1 MDQGAIS
8 VGFATKESLDGG
20 PPTTDMTYVM
30 PEAETVICF
39 AIPLDKEKI
48 RAYLR
53 KDMPRGKMDHVID
66 NGDGYL
72 KTFIVAKAGADF
84 LEKKGFKSAPVISNF
99 KYREEER
106 DWRTKI
112 SPQLALRLIAARSG
126 VGVFGWSGN
135 ILVKDYGAP
144 VLLGALV
151 TSEKLIPSD
160 PIPPE
165 ESPCDK
171 CKLCV
176 GVCAYRMFDRNEE
189 DSYTLG
195 GEKLTFSKRNDIV
208 RCYIVCGG
216 MSGLDKSKKWSTW
229 SPGRTKFPETQED
242 VHRIFA
248 HIFSHPIEKMR
259 IKGEEGNYGESK
271 LLHDPRVKDFIES
284 TENTRNTF
292 TENFILTC
300 GNCQLICWGNRE
312 DTEENYRILTNSGC
326 VVKNENGENV
336 ILSPEEADKVEQSV
350 KALNREE
357 KTSERRQG
365 LEKYVFELF
374 ERLRQEQK
382 SKMEYNM

>member
-1 MDQGAIS
+1 LDQGAIS

-72 KTFIVAKAGADF
+72 KTFIVAKAGANF

-99 KYREEER
+99 KYREE
-106 DWRTKI
+106 DPSWRTKI
-112 SPQLALRLIAARSG
+112 SPPLALRLIAARSG

-135 ILVKDYGAP
+135 ILVKDFGAP

-151 TSEKLIPSD
+151 TSVKLTPSD
-160 PIPPE
+160 PISPE

-176 GVCAYRMFDRNEE
+176 QSCAFRMFDREKE

-216 MSGLDKSKKWSTW
+216 MTGLDKSKKWSTW
-229 SPGRTKFPETQED
+229 SPGRTKFPETQQD
-242 VHRIFA
+242 VNRTFA
-248 HIFSHPIEKMR
+248 HIFSHPIENMR
-259 IKGEEGNYGESK
+259 IKGEEGSYGESK
-271 LLHDPRVKDFIES
+271 LKDGENVQEFVNS
-284 TENTRNTF
+284 SENTRTTF
-292 TENFILTC
+292 TDNFILTC
-300 GNCQLICWGNRE
+300 GNCQLICWGNHE
-312 DTEENYRILTNSGC
+312 ETAENYKLLINSGC
-326 VVKNENGENV
+326 VIENEQGENV
-336 ILSPEEADKVEQSV
+336 ILPPEEANKVEQAV
-350 KALNREE
+350 KSLNREE
-357 KTSERRQG
+357 KTSDRRQG
-365 LEKYVFELF
+365 LEKYIFELF

-382 SKMEYNM
+382 S